1 MEHYGTIQG
10 LPGSSLQILL
20 LHHWSHWGT
29 SKAGHRRLSPEPA
42 NSDMSAFEVLVTQ
55 SESWALDFLF
65 ALWSAQLS
73 VATRKMISTRRW
85 GELDISTE
93 HQESPYSAR
102 WVLGWIFTSS
112 KPVESNVDREHVLPS
127 KLRMLCWT
135 VLSFNIIYE
144 WIHIYHIFIYRY
156 IYMCIYICIEILG
169 PAKTMQIQKAS
180 RTTISIQIAKKKTF

>member
-10 LPGSSLQILL
+10 LAGSSLQILL

-29 SKAGHRRLSPEPA
+29 SKVGHRRLSPEPA

-93 HQESPYSAR
+93 HQESPYSA
-102 WVLGWIFTSS
+102 VGFS
-112 KPVESNVDREHVLPS
+112 VESLQAQSLLSQMLTVNMFYHQNYACCVGPCYPS
-127 KLRMLCWT
+127 TSYM
-135 VLSFNIIYE
+135 NEYIYIIYL
-144 WIHIYHIFIYRY
+144 HIGIYKY
-156 IYMCIYICIEILG
+156 VYTYV
-169 PAKTMQIQKAS
+169 
-180 RTTISIQIAKKKTF
+180 